1 MRNTELS
8 TKSCLMKNVLIIDDE
23 LSMCRLL
30 EKFLV
35 KEGFHV
41 QTTISG
47 KEGIN
52 ILKDRFFDIILC
64 DYRLADI
71 SAEELFEKIK
81 TNSPDSV
88 VIFITGYAN
97 LSIAVNLIKDGAY
110 HYLAKPL
117 NPEELL
123 QIIHDS
129 LAGNKK
135 VAAKPS
141 PINSNPADEEEA
153 SLPFDNYVYGISK
166 ASQKIMDHVK
176 LVGPTNYTVIIEG
189 ETGTGKESLALLIH
203 MQSSRKAMP
212 FMPIDCGSLSKE
224 IAASEL
230 FGHEKGAFTGA
241 VSAKA
246 GVFELA
252 EGGTVFLDEIANLS
266 LDIQIA
272 LLRALQEKVIR
283 RVGSLKE
290 IPVDVR
296 IIAAT
301 NENLFDNTGSNKF
314 REDLY
319 YRLNEFTI
327 IAPPLRDRIDDL
339 PLFIEFFLNKTCE
352 ELGNDMPTIS
362 DEVWECFKGYS
373 WPGNIREV
381 RNVIRRACL
390 LTGNNGTID
399 KEVLPE
405 QITSVIR
412 PAPPHVYPDLE
423 NPSDLDLKSASMLAE
438 SKHIL
443 ETLDKVHY
451 NKTLAAKLLN
461 IDRKTLYS
469 KLKMFNIKV

>member
-1 MRNTELS
+1 
-8 TKSCLMKNVLIIDDE
+8 MKNILVIDDE
-23 LSMCRLL
+23 LSMCKLL
-30 EKFLV
+30 EKFLS
-35 KEGFHV
+35 KNGFTV
-41 QTTISG
+41 ESTISG
-47 KEGIN
+47 KQGVHL
-52 ILKDRFFDIILC
+52 LKNKFYDVILC
-64 DYRLADI
+64 DYRLTDI
-71 SAEELFEKIK
+71 TAEDLFDEIK
-81 TNSPDSV
+81 KNSNDSV

-97 LSIAVNLIKDGAY
+97 LNIAVNLIKEGAF

-117 NPEELL
+117 NPDELL
-123 QIIHDS
+123 EIINNS
-129 LAGNKK
+129 LSAEKRPTVKVRNVHREVGDTNKTESQ
-135 VAAKPS
+135 PLE
-141 PINSNPADEEEA
+141 D
-153 SLPFDNYVYGISK
+153 YVYGSSASSK
-166 ASQKIMDHVK
+166 KMLEHVR

-189 ETGTGKESLALLIH
+189 ETGTGKESLARLIH
-203 MQSSRKAMP
+203 MESNRSTKP

-241 VSAKA
+241 VTAKA

-266 LDIQIA
+266 MDIQMA

-290 IPVDVR
+290 VPVDVR

-301 NENLFDNTGSNKF
+301 NENLFDNTGTSKF

-327 IAPPLRDRIDDL
+327 KAPPLRERIADL
-339 PLFIEFFLNKTCE
+339 PLFINFFLEKTCIELDNEIPTLTE
-352 ELGNDMPTIS
+352 EVRTYFLKYD
-362 DEVWECFKGYS
+362 
-373 WPGNIREV
+373 WPGNIREL

-390 LTGNNGTID
+390 LTGKNGVIK

-405 QITSVIR
+405 QIVSASKAEFKHIGGM
-412 PAPPHVYPDLE
+412 DSE
-423 NPSDLDLKSASMLAE
+423 NTADMDLKSASMLAE
-438 SKHIL
+438 SKHIM

-451 NKTLAAKLLN
+451 NKTLAAKMLN

>member
-1 MRNTELS
+1 
-8 TKSCLMKNVLIIDDE
+8 MKNVLIIDDE

-30 EKFLV
+30 EKFLS
-35 KEGFHV
+35 KEGYNV
-41 QTTISG
+41 EATISG
-47 KEGIN
+47 KQGLN
-52 ILKDRFFDIILC
+52 LLKDQFYDIILC
-64 DYRLADI
+64 DYRLTDI
-71 SAEELFEKIK
+71 TAEELFEKIK

-97 LSIAVNLIKDGAY
+97 LNIAVNLIKDGAY

-117 NPEELL
+117 NPDELL
-123 QIIHDS
+123 EIIQQSLSEKKKGSSKISQVNKLSIEDAEDS
-129 LAGNKK
+129 PPL
-135 VAAKPS
+135 
-141 PINSNPADEEEA
+141 E
-153 SLPFDNYVYGISK
+153 NYVYGIST
-166 ASQKIMDHVK
+166 ASKKIMEHVK

-189 ETGTGKESLALLIH
+189 ETGTGKEALAMLIH
-203 MQSSRKAMP
+203 MESSRKSMP

-241 VSAKA
+241 VGAKA

-266 LDIQIA
+266 MDIQIA
-272 LLRALQEKVIR
+272 LLRALQEKIIR

-327 IAPPLRDRIDDL
+327 KAPPLRDRIEDL
-339 PLFIEFFLNKTCE
+339 PLFVEFFLNKTCQ
-352 ELGNDMPTIS
+352 ELDNHLPVLS
-362 DEVWECFKGYS
+362 DEVWECFKAYH

-390 LTGNNGTID
+390 LTGKNGSISKD
-399 KEVLPE
+399 VLPE
-405 QITSVIR
+405 QITSIDKH
-412 PAPPHVYPDLE
+412 APPAIE
-423 NPSDLDLKSASMLAE
+423 TEGEKTTDLDLKSASMLAE

-451 NKTLAAKLLN
+451 NKTLAAKMLN

-469 KLKMFNIKV
+469 KLKMFNIKM

>member
-1 MRNTELS
+1 
-8 TKSCLMKNVLIIDDE
+8 MKNILVIDDE
-23 LSMCRLL
+23 LSMCTLL
-30 EKFLV
+30 EKFLS
-35 KEGFHV
+35 KNGFNV
-41 QTTISG
+41 ESTISG
-47 KEGIN
+47 KQGVHLMKN
-52 ILKDRFFDIILC
+52 KFYDVILC
-64 DYRLADI
+64 DYRLTDI
-71 SAEELFEKIK
+71 TAEDLFDEIK
-81 TNSPDSV
+81 RNSNNSV

-97 LSIAVNLIKDGAY
+97 LNIAVNLIKEGAY

-117 NPEELL
+117 NPDELL
-123 QIIHDS
+123 EIINKS
-129 LAGNKK
+129 LSAERPAPLKARSTAREATSDN
-135 VAAKPS
+135 AEESKPLE
-141 PINSNPADEEEA
+141 D
-153 SLPFDNYVYGISK
+153 YVYGNSPSSK
-166 ASQKIMDHVK
+166 KMLEYVR

-189 ETGTGKESLALLIH
+189 ETGTGKESLARLIH
-203 MQSSRKAMP
+203 MESNRKTKP

-241 VSAKA
+241 VTAKA

-266 LDIQIA
+266 MDIQMA

-301 NENLFDNTGSNKF
+301 NENLFDNTGTSKF

-319 YRLNEFTI
+319 YRLNEFTLK
-327 IAPPLRDRIDDL
+327 APPLRERIDDL
-339 PLFIEFFLNKTCE
+339 PLFIDYFLEKTCS
-352 ELGNDMPTIS
+352 ELEIEIPAVS
-362 DEVWECFKGYS
+362 DEVRGHLMRYD
-373 WPGNIREV
+373 WPGNIREL

-390 LTGNNGTID
+390 LTGKNGVIK

-405 QITSVIR
+405 QIVTAGKAAPKEAGLEM
-412 PAPPHVYPDLE
+412 PATG
-423 NPSDLDLKSASMLAE
+423 DLDLKSASMLAE

-451 NKTLAAKLLN
+451 NKTLAAKMLN

>member
-1 MRNTELS
+1 
-8 TKSCLMKNVLIIDDE
+8 MKKILIIDDE

-30 EKFLV
+30 EKFLI

-41 QTTISG
+41 EATISG
-47 KEGIN
+47 KEGMKLVKEN
-52 ILKDRFFDIILC
+52 FFDIILC
-64 DYRLADI
+64 DYRLGDI
-71 SAEELFEKIK
+71 TAEELFDKIK
-81 TNSPDSV
+81 AHSPDSV

-97 LSIAVNLIKDGAY
+97 LNIAINLIKEGAY

-117 NPEELL
+117 NPDELL
-123 QIIHDS
+123 QIINNS
-129 LAGNKK
+129 LSGKRNR
-135 VAAKPS
+135 S
-141 PINSNPADEEEA
+141 PKQSTIPAEEEEA
-153 SLPFDNYVYGISK
+153 SAPLENYVYGNSK
-166 ASQKIMDHVK
+166 ASQKIMEHVK

-203 MQSSRKAMP
+203 MESSRKSLP
-212 FMPIDCGSLSKE
+212 FIPIDCGSLSKE

-266 LDIQIA
+266 MDIQIG
-272 LLRALQEKVIR
+272 LLRALQEKIIR

-290 IPVDVR
+290 IQVDVR

-301 NENLFDNTGSNKF
+301 NENLFDNTENNKF

-327 IAPPLRDRIDDL
+327 KAPPLRERIEDL
-339 PLFIEFFLNKTCE
+339 PLFIKFFLKKTCE
-352 ELGNDMPTIS
+352 ELGNEIPVVS
-362 DEVWECFKGYS
+362 DEVWVCFNAYD

-390 LTGNNGTID
+390 LTGKNGTIE

-405 QITSVIR
+405 QISSVNR
-412 PAPPHVYPDLE
+412 TAHYQAYPSLE
-423 NPSDLDLKSASMLAE
+423 NSNDMDLKSASMLAE

-451 NKTLAAKLLN
+451 NKTLAAKMLN

>member
-1 MRNTELS
+1 
-8 TKSCLMKNVLIIDDE
+8 MKNILVIDDE
-23 LSMCRLL
+23 LSMCTLL
-30 EKFLV
+30 EKFLS
-35 KEGFHV
+35 KSGFNV
-41 QTTISG
+41 ESTISG
-47 KEGIN
+47 KQGVHLMKN
-52 ILKDRFFDIILC
+52 KFYDVILC
-64 DYRLADI
+64 DYRLTDI
-71 SAEELFEKIK
+71 TAEDLFDEIK
-81 TNSPDSV
+81 KNSNNSV

-97 LSIAVNLIKDGAY
+97 LNIAVNLIKEGAY

-117 NPEELL
+117 NPDELL
-123 QIIHDS
+123 EIINNS
-129 LAGNKK
+129 LSSAER
-135 VAAKPS
+135 PS
-141 PINSNPADEEEA
+141 LKARGTTRETASEKNEESQPLE
-153 SLPFDNYVYGISK
+153 DYVYGSSASSK
-166 ASQKIMDHVK
+166 KMLEYVR

-189 ETGTGKESLALLIH
+189 ETGTGKESLARLIH
-203 MQSSRKAMP
+203 MESNRRAKP

-241 VSAKA
+241 VTAKP

-266 LDIQIA
+266 MDIQMA

-301 NENLFDNTGSNKF
+301 NENLFDNTGTSKF

-319 YRLNEFTI
+319 YRLNEFTLK
-327 IAPPLRDRIDDL
+327 APPLRERIDDL
-339 PLFIEFFLNKTCE
+339 PLFIDFFLEKTCS
-352 ELGNDMPTIS
+352 ELEIEIPTLA
-362 DEVWECFKGYS
+362 DEVRSHLMKYE
-373 WPGNIREV
+373 WPGNIREL

-390 LTGNNGTID
+390 LTGKNGVIK
-399 KEVLPE
+399 KEVLPD
-405 QITSVIR
+405 QIVSAGKI
-412 PAPPHVYPDLE
+412 APKEMDLE
-423 NPSDLDLKSASMLAE
+423 TGITADLDLKSASMLAE

-451 NKTLAAKLLN
+451 NKTLAAKMLN

>member
-1 MRNTELS
+1 
-8 TKSCLMKNVLIIDDE
+8 MKNILVIDDE
-23 LSMCRLL
+23 LSMCTLL
-30 EKFLV
+30 EKFLS
-35 KEGFHV
+35 KNGFNV
-41 QTTISG
+41 ESTISG
-47 KEGIN
+47 KQGVHLMKN
-52 ILKDRFFDIILC
+52 KFYDVILC
-64 DYRLADI
+64 DYRLTDI
-71 SAEELFEKIK
+71 TAEDLFDEIK
-81 TNSPDSV
+81 KNSNSSV

-97 LSIAVNLIKDGAY
+97 LNIAVNLIKEGAY

-117 NPEELL
+117 NPDELL
-123 QIIHDS
+123 EIIRKS
-129 LAGNKK
+129 LSADRPAPLKARN
-135 VAAKPS
+135 AARATAPE
-141 PINSNPADEEEA
+141 NDDESRPLE
-153 SLPFDNYVYGISK
+153 DYVYGNSPSSK
-166 ASQKIMDHVK
+166 KMLEYVR

-189 ETGTGKESLALLIH
+189 ETGTGKESLARLIH
-203 MQSSRKAMP
+203 MESNRKAKP

-241 VSAKA
+241 VTSKA

-266 LDIQIA
+266 MDIQMA

-301 NENLFDNTGSNKF
+301 NENLFDNTGTSKF

-319 YRLNEFTI
+319 YRLNEFTLK
-327 IAPPLRDRIDDL
+327 APPLRERIDDL
-339 PLFIEFFLNKTCE
+339 SLFIDFFLEKTCT
-352 ELGNDMPTIS
+352 ELEIEIPVVS
-362 DEVWECFKGYS
+362 DEVRGYFMRYD
-373 WPGNIREV
+373 WPGNIREL

-390 LTGNNGTID
+390 LTGKNGVIK
-399 KEVLPE
+399 KEVLPD
-405 QITSVIR
+405 QIVTTGKVAPKEVGLEA
-412 PAPPHVYPDLE
+412 PAGG
-423 NPSDLDLKSASMLAE
+423 DLDLKSASMLAE

-451 NKTLAAKLLN
+451 NKTLAAKMLN

>member
-1 MRNTELS
+1 
-8 TKSCLMKNVLIIDDE
+8 MKNILVIDDE
-23 LSMCRLL
+23 LSMCTLL
-30 EKFLV
+30 EKFLS
-35 KEGFHV
+35 KNGFNV
-41 QTTISG
+41 ESTISG
-47 KEGIN
+47 KQGVHLMKN
-52 ILKDRFFDIILC
+52 KFYDVILC
-64 DYRLADI
+64 DYRLTDI
-71 SAEELFEKIK
+71 TAEDLFDEIK
-81 TNSPDSV
+81 KNSHNSV

-97 LSIAVNLIKDGAY
+97 LNIAVNLIKEGAY

-117 NPEELL
+117 NPDELL
-123 QIIHDS
+123 EIINNS
-129 LAGNKK
+129 LSAER
-135 VAAKPS
+135 
-141 PINSNPADEEEA
+141 PALKARSTIREA
-153 SLPFDNYVYGISK
+153 SSETNEESQVLEDYVYGSSPSSK
-166 ASQKIMDHVK
+166 KMLEYVR

-189 ETGTGKESLALLIH
+189 ETGTGKESLARLIH
-203 MQSSRKAMP
+203 MESNRRSKP
-212 FMPIDCGSLSKE
+212 FMAIDCGSLSKE

-241 VSAKA
+241 VTAKP

-266 LDIQIA
+266 LDIQMA

-301 NENLFDNTGSNKF
+301 NENLFDNTGTSKF

-319 YRLNEFTI
+319 YRLNEFTLK
-327 IAPPLRDRIDDL
+327 APPLRERIDDL
-339 PLFIEFFLNKTCE
+339 HLFIDFFLEKTCS
-352 ELGNDMPTIS
+352 ELEIEIPTLS
-362 DEVWECFKGYS
+362 DEVRNHLTRYD
-373 WPGNIREV
+373 WPGNIREL

-390 LTGNNGTID
+390 LTGKHGVIK
-399 KEVLPE
+399 KEVLPD
-405 QITSVIR
+405 QIVSAGKTTPKEIEVD
-412 PAPPHVYPDLE
+412 AG
-423 NPSDLDLKSASMLAE
+423 NMADLDLKSASMLAE

-451 NKTLAAKLLN
+451 NKTLAAKMLN

>member
-1 MRNTELS
+1 
-8 TKSCLMKNVLIIDDE
+8 MKNILVIDDE
-23 LSMCRLL
+23 LSMCTLL
-30 EKFLV
+30 EKFLS
-35 KEGFHV
+35 KNGFNV
-41 QTTISG
+41 ESTISG
-47 KEGIN
+47 KQGVH
-52 ILKDRFFDIILC
+52 LMKSKFYDVILC
-64 DYRLADI
+64 DYRLTDI
-71 SAEELFEKIK
+71 KAEDLFEEIK
-81 TNSPDSV
+81 RNSNDSV

-97 LSIAVNLIKDGAY
+97 LNIAVNLIKEGAY

-117 NPEELL
+117 NPDELL
-123 QIIHDS
+123 EIINKS
-129 LAGNKK
+129 LSAEKK
-135 VAAKPS
+135 PNLTNGRGR
-141 PINSNPADEEEA
+141 NSTREKAQTEEE
-153 SLPFDNYVYGISK
+153 SQPLEDYVYGKSQASK
-166 ASQKIMDHVK
+166 KMLEYVK

-189 ETGTGKESLALLIH
+189 ETGTGKESLARLIH
-203 MQSSRKAMP
+203 MESSRREQP

-241 VSAKA
+241 VSAKP

-266 LDIQIA
+266 MDIQIA

-290 IPVDVR
+290 IPVNVR

-301 NENLFDNTGSNKF
+301 NENLFDNTGTSKF

-319 YRLNEFTI
+319 YRLNEFTLK
-327 IAPPLRDRIDDL
+327 APPLRERIDDL
-339 PLFIEFFLNKTCE
+339 PLFIEFFLEKTCK
-352 ELGNDMPTIS
+352 ELENEQPALT
-362 DEVWECFKGYS
+362 DEVKEYLMNYD
-373 WPGNIREV
+373 WPGNIREL

-390 LTGNNGTID
+390 LTGKDGAIG

-405 QITSVIR
+405 QIISAGKTPIKELNVESGVT
-412 PAPPHVYPDLE
+412 
-423 NPSDLDLKSASMLAE
+423 SDLDLKSASMLAE
-438 SKHIL
+438 SKHIM

-451 NKTLAAKLLN
+451 NKTLAAKMLN

>member
-1 MRNTELS
+1 
-8 TKSCLMKNVLIIDDE
+8 MKNILVIDDE
-23 LSMCRLL
+23 LSMCTLL
-30 EKFLV
+30 EKFLS
-35 KEGFHV
+35 KNGFNV
-41 QTTISG
+41 ESTISG
-47 KEGIN
+47 KQGVHLMKN
-52 ILKDRFFDIILC
+52 KFYDVILC
-64 DYRLADI
+64 DYRLTDI
-71 SAEELFEKIK
+71 TAEDLFDEIK
-81 TNSPDSV
+81 KNSHNSV

-97 LSIAVNLIKDGAY
+97 LNIAVNLIKEGAY

-117 NPEELL
+117 NPDELL
-123 QIIHDS
+123 EIINNS
-129 LAGNKK
+129 LSAER
-135 VAAKPS
+135 
-141 PINSNPADEEEA
+141 PALKARSTIRETASETNEESQVLE
-153 SLPFDNYVYGISK
+153 DYVYGSSPSSK
-166 ASQKIMDHVK
+166 KMLEYVR

-189 ETGTGKESLALLIH
+189 ETGTGKESLARLIH
-203 MQSSRKAMP
+203 MESNRRSKP

-241 VSAKA
+241 VTAKP

-266 LDIQIA
+266 LDIQMA

-301 NENLFDNTGSNKF
+301 NENLFDNTGTSKF

-319 YRLNEFTI
+319 YRLNEFTLK
-327 IAPPLRDRIDDL
+327 APPLRERIDDL
-339 PLFIEFFLNKTCE
+339 HLFIDFFLEKTCS
-352 ELGNDMPTIS
+352 ELEIEIPTLS
-362 DEVWECFKGYS
+362 DEVRNHLTRYD
-373 WPGNIREV
+373 WPGNIREL

-390 LTGNNGTID
+390 LTGKNGMIK
-399 KEVLPE
+399 KEVLPD
-405 QITSVIR
+405 QIVSAGKT
-412 PAPPHVYPDLE
+412 PPKEIEVE
-423 NPSDLDLKSASMLAE
+423 AGNMADLDLKSASMLAE

-451 NKTLAAKLLN
+451 NKTLAAKMLN

>member
-1 MRNTELS
+1 
-8 TKSCLMKNVLIIDDE
+8 MKNILVIDDE
-23 LSMCRLL
+23 LSMCTLL
-30 EKFLV
+30 EKFLS
-35 KEGFHV
+35 KNGFNV
-41 QTTISG
+41 ESTISG
-47 KEGIN
+47 KQGVHLMKN
-52 ILKDRFFDIILC
+52 KFYDVILC
-64 DYRLADI
+64 DYRLTDI
-71 SAEELFEKIK
+71 TAEDLFDEIK
-81 TNSPDSV
+81 RNSNNSV

-97 LSIAVNLIKDGAY
+97 LNIAVNLIKEGAY

-117 NPEELL
+117 NPDELL
-123 QIIHDS
+123 EIINKS
-129 LAGNKK
+129 LSAERPAPLK
-135 VAAKPS
+135 AKNTQRDVTS
-141 PINSNPADEEEA
+141 DNPEESRPLE
-153 SLPFDNYVYGISK
+153 DYVYGNSPSSK
-166 ASQKIMDHVK
+166 KMLEYVR

-189 ETGTGKESLALLIH
+189 ETGTGKESLARLIH
-203 MQSSRKAMP
+203 MESNRKTKP

-241 VSAKA
+241 VTAKA

-266 LDIQIA
+266 MDIQMA

-301 NENLFDNTGSNKF
+301 NENLFDNTGTSKF

-319 YRLNEFTI
+319 YRLNEFTLK
-327 IAPPLRDRIDDL
+327 APPLRERIDDL
-339 PLFIEFFLNKTCE
+339 PLFIDYFLDKTCN
-352 ELGNDMPTIS
+352 ELEIEIPAVS
-362 DEVWECFKGYS
+362 DEVRTYLMRYD
-373 WPGNIREV
+373 WPGNIREL

-390 LTGNNGTID
+390 LTGKNGVIK
-399 KEVLPE
+399 KEVLPD
-405 QITSVIR
+405 QIVTVEKAT
-412 PAPPHVYPDLE
+412 PKDVGMEMPVTG
-423 NPSDLDLKSASMLAE
+423 DLDLKSASMLAE

-451 NKTLAAKLLN
+451 NKTLAAKMLN

>member
-1 MRNTELS
+1 
-8 TKSCLMKNVLIIDDE
+8 MKNILVIDDE
-23 LSMCRLL
+23 LSMCTLL
-30 EKFLV
+30 EKFLS
-35 KEGFHV
+35 KRGFNV
-41 QTTISG
+41 ESTISG
-47 KEGIN
+47 KQGVH
-52 ILKDRFFDIILC
+52 LMKSKFYDVILC
-64 DYRLADI
+64 DYRLTDI
-71 SAEELFEKIK
+71 KAEDLFDEIK
-81 TNSPDSV
+81 KNSNDSV

-97 LSIAVNLIKDGAY
+97 LSIAVNLIKEGAY

-117 NPEELL
+117 NPDELL
-123 QIIHDS
+123 EIIQNS
-129 LAGNKK
+129 LSESKK
-135 VAAKPS
+135 VVPKQKVQTKS
-141 PINSNPADEEEA
+141 SGDDSENSAP
-153 SLPFDNYVYGISK
+153 LDNYVYGISPAAK
-166 ASQKIMDHVK
+166 KMIEYVK

-189 ETGTGKESLALLIH
+189 ETGTGKESLARLIH
-203 MQSSRKAMP
+203 LESSRKEKP

-241 VSAKA
+241 VTAKA

-266 LDIQIA
+266 MDIQMA

-301 NENLFDNTGSNKF
+301 NENLFDNTGTSKF

-319 YRLNEFTI
+319 YRLNEFTLK
-327 IAPPLRDRIDDL
+327 APPLRERIDDL
-339 PLFIEFFLNKTCE
+339 PLFIDYFLEKTCNELEIEIPAVSE
-352 ELGNDMPTIS
+352 E
-362 DEVWECFKGYS
+362 VRGYLMRYD
-373 WPGNIREV
+373 WPGNIREL

-390 LTGNNGTID
+390 LTGKNGVIKKEGLPD
-399 KEVLPE
+399 QIASAGKAAPKEVSIDLPN
-405 QITSVIR
+405 T
-412 PAPPHVYPDLE
+412 A
-423 NPSDLDLKSASMLAE
+423 DLDLKSASMLAE

>member
-1 MRNTELS
+1 
-8 TKSCLMKNVLIIDDE
+8 MKNILIIDDE
-23 LSMCRLL
+23 LSMCQLL
-30 EKFLV
+30 EKFLS
-35 KEGFHV
+35 KKGFHV
-41 QTTISG
+41 EVTISG
-47 KEGIN
+47 KQG
-52 ILKDRFFDIILC
+52 LTLVKDKFFDVILC
-64 DYRLADI
+64 DYRLGDI
-71 SAEELFEKIK
+71 SGEELFEKIK
-81 TNSPDSV
+81 NESPDSK

-97 LSIAVNLIKDGAY
+97 LNIAVNLIKDGAY

-117 NPEELL
+117 NPDELL
-123 QIIHDS
+123 EIINHS
-129 LAGNKK
+129 LSVEKTSSGGGQKRHK
-135 VAAKPS
+135 EEPQTG
-141 PINSNPADEEEA
+141 EEE
-153 SLPFDNYVYGISK
+153 SQPLPDYVYGS
-166 ASQKIMDHVK
+166 SQSSRKMLEYVK

-189 ETGTGKESLALLIH
+189 ETGTGKESLARLIH
-203 MQSSRKAMP
+203 LESSRRSRP

-241 VSAKA
+241 VSAKP

-266 LDIQIA
+266 MDIQIA

-301 NENLFDNTGSNKF
+301 NENLFDNSGTSKF

-319 YRLNEFTI
+319 YRLNEFTLK
-327 IAPPLRDRIDDL
+327 APPLRDRIDDL
-339 PLFIEFFLNKTCE
+339 PLFIEYFLEKTCV
-352 ELGNDMPTIS
+352 ELDHEKPTVS
-362 DEVWECFKGYS
+362 DEVWEVFMNYN
-373 WPGNIREV
+373 WPGNIREL

-390 LTGNNGTID
+390 LTGKSGVIK
-399 KEVLPE
+399 KEVIPE
-405 QITSVIR
+405 QIISKGNPIPQEVG
-412 PAPPHVYPDLE
+412 VEVE
-423 NPSDLDLKSASMLAE
+423 NLADLDLKSASMLAE
-438 SKHIL
+438 SKHIM

-451 NKTLAAKLLN
+451 NKTLAAKMLN